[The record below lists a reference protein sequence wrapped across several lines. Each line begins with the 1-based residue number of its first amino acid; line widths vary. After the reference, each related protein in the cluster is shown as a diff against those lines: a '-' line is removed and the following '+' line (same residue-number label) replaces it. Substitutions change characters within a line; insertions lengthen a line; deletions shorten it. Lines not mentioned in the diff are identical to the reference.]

1 MKKSTIMIKQMKIPA
16 TFFILF
22 LTAYVLSGQN
32 LNMVD
37 GLYRTEDDKLYSGK
51 YKEFYPSGKVRII
64 LNIALGQLDGITTLF
79 FEDGSTNEVRCY
91 KMSQMD
97 GTWITWNEQG
107 AKIAEANYFEGKK
120 HGKWYVWDENGT
132 LRYDMTYD
140 KGKKH
145 GIWIIYSKEEKE
157 IARKVF

>member
-1 MKKSTIMIKQMKIPA
+1 MIKQIKISA

-22 LTAYVLSGQN
+22 LTAYGLSGQN
-32 LNMVD
+32 LTMVD
-37 GLYRTEDDKLYSGK
+37 GLYLTENNKLYSGK
-51 YKEFYPSGKVRII
+51 YKEFYPGGKVKIA
-64 LNIALGQLDGITTLF
+64 LNITSGQLDGITTLF
-79 FEDGSTNEVRCY
+79 FKDGSTNEVRCY

-107 AKIAEANYFEGKK
+107 AKIAEANYFESKK

-140 KGKKH
+140 NGKKH
-145 GIWIIYSKEEKE
+145 GTWIIYNEKGKE